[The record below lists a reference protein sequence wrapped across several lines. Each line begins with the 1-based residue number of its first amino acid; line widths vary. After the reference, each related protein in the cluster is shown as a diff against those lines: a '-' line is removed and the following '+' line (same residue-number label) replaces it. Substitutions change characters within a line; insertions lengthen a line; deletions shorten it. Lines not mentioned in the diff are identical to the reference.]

1 MNDREVIREPPG
13 REILATH
20 ARFSS
25 AISTRSPRMDL
36 DQRERTLGLVS
47 LDDAVE
53 IEENRAKDRQL
64 TFGRRL

>member
-1 MNDREVIREPPG
+1 MNDGEAIREQPG
-13 REILATH
+13 REILVTH
-20 ARFSS
+20 ERFSR

-36 DQRERTLGLVS
+36 DQRERYLGLVS

-53 IEENRAKDRQL
+53 IEENRAKHRLL